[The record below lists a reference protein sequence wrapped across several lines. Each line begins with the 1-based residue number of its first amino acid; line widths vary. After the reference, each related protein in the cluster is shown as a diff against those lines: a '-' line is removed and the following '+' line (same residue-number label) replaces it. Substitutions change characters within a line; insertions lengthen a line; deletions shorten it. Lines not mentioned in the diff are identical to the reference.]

1 MNTGTSMRSWLICAV
16 LMTMA
21 LSPMLNSPAAFEDSS
36 PVAQSS
42 PLQVSLSATSGWT
55 SGGEEV
61 TLTGSGFADLAF
73 RNTSYDGLTHQWAS
87 SNLDLSS
94 QAGRWNAIGVD
105 SNGHL
110 HVVQIKDGNYEI
122 RHSVNDGTGWVS
134 AKINDCGNTY
144 CWDIHMVIDGN
155 DHIHLAYTT
164 YTSWD
169 ETLVYMKYD
178 GTQWNETVL
187 SNSAHFGPIGIAVD
201 SNNHPHISYAVDGA
215 DHCGNGLRI
224 ASYTGTGWSHTT
236 VEPGD
241 NRGCESA
248 IVIDESDNIYI
259 AYQNRDSSKLMI
271 ATDKS
276 GSWDS
281 YLVEQG
287 SSQLYTGYMASMALD
302 QQGQF
307 HIAHFDDKNHDLRYS
322 TGSPSS
328 GWNTEILDSSG
339 HTGRDPSIAVDAANQ
354 PHIVYHTWTGQN
366 LKYAT
371 IDPATLDWD
380 TKTIASGADVGEGNS
395 IFIDGNGVMHVA
407 FNDDTADILKYTT
420 KSTGVVATN
429 EITVKFGQYGSVTG
443 DVVDDQTIRLSTPAV
458 TTPGTVSVSL
468 MDKDDVEHT
477 TSASFEFIDQN
488 DLDGDGVPNTNDDCP
503 NVAGTSNED
512 LNGCPDDD
520 GDGFSNA
527 GDAFPSDANE
537 WLDSDN
543 DGVGDNADAFP
554 NDATETLDSDGDG
567 VGDNADAFPMDALES
582 IDSDGDG
589 VGDNADAFPSNPN
602 EWEDLDGNQI
612 PDNSE
617 PSKIRIT
624 SSSEDLRI
632 HPYHIFGNNLTLTLE
647 TTTSEGFTM
656 ISLQS
661 EPESILPNTAGL
673 PYGMYGG
680 ESQMISLQSVSLMEH
695 VPQAFFSGAYIT
707 EIEPWVNFTV
717 HVTGQPHGCEGGAE
731 YWDAVQQSSCPSKV
745 ANHRTN
751 YYANFSM
758 MLWNGDDDNDGVPNS
773 WDLFPSDANESK
785 DSDGD
790 GVGDNA
796 DAFPNDA
803 NETMDTDADGVGD
816 NADQCPGSEE
826 GVTVDENGC
835 VVTTDSDGDGVIDSA
850 DLCPDE
856 NASSLDDNGDGCL
869 DDEDADGVLDS
880 NDTCPMTGP
889 EETVNENGCSEGQLS
904 VLDNDADGVS
914 NLDDLCPETPAN
926 VSVDATGC
934 SEEISVQDDGSSSFL
949 DSFFSGDSDPV
960 TTTVGIGAI
969 LIALFG
975 LLQTNAIAA
984 ILPDTFRW
992 VQVLRKNSKLTKE
1005 EENELTYL
1013 QSLTQA
1019 YYANPQE
1026 LADELEQLRGDLT
1039 ARYTNNEIKKQTR
1052 EKLMTLIDDLL
1063 ASTPDQLNRIAHNDA
1078 YFGLAGAID
1087 TEDRTQLLNEKIAMT
1102 AADFAP
1108 AAAETLPQPQ
1118 SAAEPAITAIGTV
1131 KDDGYEWL
1139 EWPDGS
1145 SVWYYR
1151 RAHSRTSWT
1160 KWQ

>member
-1 MNTGTSMRSWLICAV
+1 MRTWLVTVILMAV
-16 LMTMA
+16 A
-21 LSPMLNSPAAFEDSS
+21 LSPMLNHSATLEDSNAL
-36 PVAQSS
+36 AQSS

-55 SGGEEV
+55 SGGED
-61 TLTGSGFADLAF
+61 LTITGTGFRDMAE
-73 RNTSYDGLTHQWAS
+73 RNVSYDGVNHQWAA

-105 SNGHL
+105 SNGHI

-134 AKINDCGNTY
+134 GKINDCGNTY
-144 CWDIHMVIDGN
+144 CWDIHMVIDAN

-169 ETLVYMKYD
+169 ETLVYMNYD
-178 GTQWNETVL
+178 GTGWTDTVL

-215 DHCGNGLRI
+215 DYCGNGLRI
-224 ASYTGTGWSHTT
+224 ASFTGTAWSHTT
-236 VEPGD
+236 VAAGD

-248 IVIDESDNIYI
+248 IVIDQSDNIYI
-259 AYQNRDSSKLMI
+259 AYQDRTTSKLMI

-302 QQGQF
+302 QNGQF
-307 HIAHFDDKNHDLRYS
+307 HIAHFDDKNDDLRYS
-322 TGSPSS
+322 TGSPST
-328 GWNTEILDSSG
+328 GWSTELLDSSG

-354 PHIVYHTWTGQN
+354 PHIVYHTWSAQN

-371 IDPATLDWD
+371 IDPAISDWD
-380 TKTIASGADVGEGNS
+380 IKTIASGADVGEGNS

-420 KSTGVVATN
+420 KSTGVVVTD
-429 EITVKFGQYGSVTG
+429 ELTVQFGQLGAVTG
-443 DVVDDQTIRLSTPAV
+443 DVLNDETIQVTTPAV
-458 TTPGTVSVSL
+458 ASPGVVTVSL
-468 MDKDDVEHT
+468 IDENGDEHT
-477 TSASFEFIDQN
+477 LAPSFEFIDQN
-488 DLDGDGVPNTNDDCP
+488 DLDGDGVANAIDDCP
-503 NVAGTSNED
+503 NDAGDSTLD
-512 LNGCPDDD
+512 QAGCPDDD
-520 GDGFSNA
+520 GDGYSNT
-527 GDAFPSDANE
+527 GDAFPNDASE
-537 WLDSDN
+537 WMDSDG
-543 DGVGDNADAFP
+543 DGVGNNADAFP
-554 NDATETLDSDGDG
+554 NDATETMDSDGDG
-567 VGDNADAFPMDALES
+567 VGDNADAFPMNALEQL
-582 IDSDGDG
+582 DTDGDG
-589 VGDNADAFPSNPN
+589 VGDNADAFPSNPY

-624 SSSEDLRI
+624 ASNEDLRI
-632 HPYHIFGNNLTLTLE
+632 HPYHISGNNLTLTLE
-647 TTTSEGFTM
+647 AITSEGFTI
-656 ISLQS
+656 ISLES
-661 EPESILPNTAGL
+661 EPDGILPNTGGL
-673 PYGMYGG
+673 PYGMVGG
-680 ESQMISLQSVSLMEH
+680 DEQQISLQSFGLVDH
-695 VPQAFFSGAYIT
+695 VPLEFYSGEYIT
-707 EIEPWVNFTV
+707 DIDPWVNFTV
-717 HVTGQPHGCEGGAE
+717 HVTGVPHGCEGGE
-731 YWDAVQQSSCPSKV
+731 QSWDAQQQSTCPTRIS
-745 ANHRTN
+745 NHRTD

-773 WDLFPSDANESK
+773 WDLFPLDANETQ

-803 NETMDTDADGVGD
+803 NETADTDGDGVGD

-826 GVTVDENGC
+826 GATVDENGC
-835 VVTTDSDGDGVIDSA
+835 VVTTDSDGDGVIDGE
-850 DLCPDE
+850 DQCPDE
-856 NASSLDDNGDGCL
+856 NASLLDEDGDGCL
-869 DDEDADGVLDS
+869 DDEDGDGVLDS
-880 NDTCPMTGP
+880 DDGCPLT
-889 EETVNENGCSEGQLS
+889 ELDETVDETGCSEGQLS
-904 VLDNDADGVS
+904 VLDDDNDGVS
-914 NLDDLCPETPAN
+914 NLNDLCPGTAAN

-934 SEEISVQDDGSSSFL
+934 AEEVSVQDGGSSSFL

-975 LLQTNAIAA
+975 LLQTNAVAA

-992 VQVLRKNSKLTKE
+992 VQVLRRNSKLTKE

-1019 YYANPQE
+1019 YFTNPQE
-1026 LADELEQLRGDLT
+1026 LAEELEQLRGDLT

-1063 ASTPDQLNRIAHNDA
+1063 ASTPEQLSRIAHNDA
-1078 YFGLAGAID
+1078 YFGLAGSID
-1087 TEDRTQLLNEKIAMT
+1087 SEDRTRLLNEKLAMSAT
-1102 AADFAP
+1102 AVPATTTPVQATQPAP
-1108 AAAETLPQPQ
+1108 PEAVE
-1118 SAAEPAITAIGTV
+1118 EPAITEIGVV

-1139 EWPDGS
+1139 QWPQGNGEW
-1145 SVWYYR
+1145 WYR
-1151 RAHSRTSWT
+1151 RAHSQTRWK

>member
-1 MNTGTSMRSWLICAV
+1 MRTWLVTVILMAV
-16 LMTMA
+16 A
-21 LSPMLNSPAAFEDSS
+21 LSPMLNHSATLEDSS
-36 PVAQSS
+36 PLAQSS

-55 SGGEEV
+55 SGGEDL
-61 TLTGSGFADLAF
+61 TITGSGFRDMAD
-73 RNTSYDGLTHQWAS
+73 RNVTYDGLNHQWAT

-105 SNGHL
+105 SDGHL

-134 AKINDCGNTY
+134 TKINDCGNTY
-144 CWDIHMVIDGN
+144 CWDIHMVIDAN

-169 ETLVYMKYD
+169 ETLVYMNYD
-178 GTQWNETVL
+178 GTGWTDTVL
-187 SNSAHFGPIGIAVD
+187 SNSAHFGPTGIAVD
-201 SNNHPHISYAVDGA
+201 SNNHPHISYAIDGA
-215 DHCGNGLRI
+215 DYCGNGLRI
-224 ASYTGTGWSHTT
+224 ASFTGTAWSHTT
-236 VEPGD
+236 VAAGN

-259 AYQNRDSSKLMI
+259 AYQDRTTSKLMI

-302 QQGQF
+302 QNGQF
-307 HIAHFDDKNHDLRYS
+307 HIAHFDDKNYDLRYS
-322 TGSPSS
+322 TGSPNT

-354 PHIVYHTWTGQN
+354 PHIVYHTWSAQN

-371 IDPATLDWD
+371 IDPAISDWD
-380 TKTIASGADVGEGNS
+380 IKTIASGADVGEGNS

-443 DVVDDQTIRLSTPAV
+443 DVVDEQTIRLSTPAV

-512 LNGCPDDD
+512 FNGCPDND

-527 GDAFPSDANE
+527 GDAFPDDANE

-567 VGDNADAFPMDALES
+567 VGDNADAFPMDALEYV
-582 IDSDGDG
+582 DSDGDG

-624 SSSEDLRI
+624 SSSTDLKI

-647 TTTSEGFTM
+647 TITSEGFTM

-661 EPESILPNTAGL
+661 EPEGILPNTAGL

-835 VVTTDSDGDGVIDSA
+835 VVTTDSDGDGVVDGV
-850 DLCPDE
+850 DQCPEE

-880 NDTCPMTGP
+880 NDTCPLTGL
-889 EETVNENGCSEGQLS
+889 EETVDENGCSEGQLS
-904 VLDNDADGVS
+904 VLDTDADGVS

-934 SEEISVQDDGSSSFL
+934 AEEISVQDDGSSSFL

-1019 YYANPQE
+1019 YHGNPQE
-1026 LADELEQLRGDLT
+1026 LSEELEQLRGDLT

-1052 EKLMTLIDDLL
+1052 EKLLTLIDDLL

-1078 YFGLAGAID
+1078 YFGLAGSID
-1087 TEDRTQLLNEKIAMT
+1087 SEDRTRLLNEKLAMT
-1102 AADFAP
+1102 EHHSAAP
-1108 AAAETLPQPQ
+1108 APSQ
-1118 SAAEPAITAIGTV
+1118 SQQASVMAEPAIDEIGMIR
-1131 KDDGYEWL
+1131 DDGYEWL
-1139 EWPDGS
+1139 EWPREGGE
-1145 SVWYYR
+1145 WWYR
-1151 RAHSRTSWT
+1151 RAHSNVRWK

>member
-1 MNTGTSMRSWLICAV
+1 MRVWVVSVVLLAV
-16 LMTMA
+16 T
-21 LSPMLNSPAAFEDSS
+21 LSPMLNSPDDFEELS
-36 PVAQSS
+36 PFAQSS
-42 PLQVSLSATSGWT
+42 PLQTTLSSVSGWT
-55 SGGEEV
+55 TGGEEI
-61 TLTGSGFADLAF
+61 TLTGSGFSDLAF
-73 RNTSYDGLTHQWAS
+73 SNTSYDGLTHQWAT
-87 SNLDLSS
+87 SNLDMSS
-94 QAGRWNAIGVD
+94 QAGKWNAIGVD
-105 SNGHL
+105 SNGHM

-122 RHSVNDGTGWVS
+122 RHSVNDGNGWVS
-134 AKINDCGNTY
+134 GKINDCGNTY

-164 YTSWD
+164 YTNWD

-178 GTQWNETVL
+178 GTEWNDTVL

-201 SNNHPHISYAVDGA
+201 SNNHPHISYAADGA
-215 DHCGNGLRI
+215 DYCGNGLRI
-224 ASYTGTGWSHTT
+224 ASFTGTAWAYDI
-236 VEPGD
+236 VEAGD

-259 AYQNRDSSKLMI
+259 AYQNRDTSKLMI

-307 HIAHFDDKNHDLRYS
+307 HIAHFDDKNYDLRYS

-339 HTGRDPSIAVDAANQ
+339 HTGHDPSIALDAADQ

-371 IDPATLDWD
+371 IDPAISDW
-380 TKTIASGADVGEGNS
+380 KISTIANNADVGEGNS
-395 IFIDGNGVMHVA
+395 IFIDGNGIMHVA

-420 KSTGVVATN
+420 KSTGVTGTN

-443 DVVDDQTIRLSTPAV
+443 DVLDDETIQL
-458 TTPGTVSVSL
+458 TTPSVATPVTVSVSL

-477 TSASFEFIDQN
+477 TSANFEFIDQN
-488 DLDGDGVPNTNDDCP
+488 DLDGDGLQNADDDCP

-527 GDAFPSDANE
+527 GDAFPDDANE
-537 WLDSDN
+537 WMDSDG

-567 VGDNADAFPMDALES
+567 VGDNADAFPTNALEQL
-582 IDSDGDG
+582 DSDGDG
-589 VGDNADAFPSNPN
+589 VGDNSDAFPANPN

-617 PSKIRIT
+617 ASKIRIT
-624 SSSEDLRI
+624 SSSEELRI
-632 HPYHIFGNNLTLTLE
+632 HPYHIYGNNLSLTVE
-647 TTTSEGFTM
+647 VITSEGFTM

-661 EPESILPNTAGL
+661 EPSGLLPNTGGL
-673 PYGMYGG
+673 PYGMSGG
-680 ESQMISLQSVSLMEH
+680 DIQTIVLSLQTLMQHAPAE
-695 VPQAFFSGAYIT
+695 FFSGDYIT
-707 EIEPWVNFTV
+707 EIDPWVNFTV
-717 HVTGQPHGCEGGAE
+717 HVTGLPHGCEGGAQ

-745 ANHRTN
+745 ANHRTD

-803 NETMDTDADGVGD
+803 NETADTDGDGVGD
-816 NADQCPGSEE
+816 NADQCPGSQA
-826 GVTVDENGC
+826 GVTIDENGC
-835 VVTTDSDGDGVIDSA
+835 VITTDSDGDGVVDAA
-850 DLCPDE
+850 DQCPDE
-856 NASSLDDNGDGCL
+856 NASLLDDNGDGCL
-869 DDEDADGVLDS
+869 DDEDGDGVLDS
-880 NDTCPMTGP
+880 DDACPFTEL
-889 EETVNENGCSEGQLS
+889 EEPVNESGCSDGQLS
-904 VLDNDADGVS
+904 VLDSDADGVS
-914 NLDDLCPETPAN
+914 NLDDLCPDTSAN
-926 VSVDATGC
+926 VSVDSTGC
-934 SEEISVQDDGSSSFL
+934 EEASSVQDSDSSSFL

-1005 EENELTYL
+1005 EENELAYL

-1019 YYANPQE
+1019 YHANPRE
-1026 LADELEQLRGDLT
+1026 LAEELEQLRGDLT

-1052 EKLMTLIDDLL
+1052 EKMFTLIDELSM
-1063 ASTPDQLNRIAHNDA
+1063 STPEQLFRIAHNDA
-1078 YFGLAGAID
+1078 YFGLAGSID
-1087 TEDRTQLLNEKIAMT
+1087 SEDRTRLLNEKLAMAEFD
-1102 AADFAP
+1102 AAVPTPHANEPQTPSTTTGP
-1108 AAAETLPQPQ
+1108 AVDE
-1118 SAAEPAITAIGTV
+1118 IGLV

-1139 EWPDGS
+1139 EWPQGS
-1145 SVWYYR
+1145 GGWYYR
-1151 RAHSRTSWT
+1151 TAHSRAPWE
-1160 KWQ
+1160 KWG